1 MTRPTP
7 DLAQMHAQARAARL
21 RRADDL
27 LTRDLCLRL
36 RLAIADPSQGCVPG
50 LTVAEAMGPAT

>member
-1 MTRPTP
+1 MTRPAP
-7 DLAQMHAQARAARL
+7 DLAQMHADARAARL

-36 RLAIADPSQGCVPG
+36 RLATLDPAAGDMPG
-50 LTVAEAMGPAT
+50 LTVAQAMGVQ

>member
-1 MTRPTP
+1 MTRPAP
-7 DLAQMHAQARAARL
+7 DLAQMHAQARADRM

-27 LTRDLCLRL
+27 LTPDLILRL

-50 LTVAEAMGPAT
+50 LTVAQAMGVAT

>member
-1 MTRPTP
+1 MTHQSRQ
-7 DLAQMHAQARAARL
+7 DASIIRAARL

-36 RLAIADPSQGCVPG
+36 ATLDPAAGDMPG
-50 LTVAEAMGPAT
+50 LTVAQAMGATT

>member
-1 MTRPTP
+1 MTRPAP
-7 DLAQMHAQARAARL
+7 DLAKMHADARAARL

-27 LTRDLCLRL
+27 LTRDLILRL

-50 LTVAEAMGPAT
+50 LTVAEAMGVEG